1 MTQQDP
7 RKIIVCRCE
16 NVTLEQI
23 LRAIEEGFDS
33 LELLKRKLRVGM
45 GPCQGTTCLLMIA
58 RILMQKTGKSFEEV
72 FLPVNRPPIHP
83 VKLKNFIGG
92 SREG

>member
-7 RKIIVCRCE
+7 KKIIVCRCE

-72 FLPVNRPPIHP
+72 FLPVNRPPIYP
-83 VKLKNFIGG
+83 VRLKNFIGG